1 MAILPLF
8 MLLARSGAAP
18 PAITSADTHVSF
30 IANHQRDQRNADRQ
44 RLAID
49 EELYAKV
56 LAGLT
61 K

>member
-1 MAILPLF
+1 MATPI
-8 MLLARSGAAP
+8 S
-18 PAITSADTHVSF
+18 SADTHISF
-30 IANHQRDQRNADRQ
+30 IANHRRDQRNADRQ
-44 RLAID
+44 RLAIY